1 MGRNDVVDRFYI
13 ALFSALEQNHCARMR
28 FYMNDKIKKSAFL
41 NIHPSGVL
49 TALTWLV
56 PHETATVFVYAIQP
70 CACHFMQSHIY
81 KVHACLAVTC
91 HLYLWQNYRD
101 LLRATAVTRG
111 ETDAEIRVSIEVD
124 LGEANSPA
132 APAGTRTRDL
142 SVMSPAV

>member
-1 MGRNDVVDRFYI
+1 
-13 ALFSALEQNHCARMR
+13 
-28 FYMNDKIKKSAFL
+28 
-41 NIHPSGVL
+41 
-49 TALTWLV
+49 
-56 PHETATVFVYAIQP
+56 
-70 CACHFMQSHIY
+70 MQSHIY

-91 HLYLWQNYRD
+91 HLYLWQNDRD

-111 ETDAEIRVSIEVD
+111 ETDAEIRVSTEVD